1 MTPPADPLPTPPA
14 DPRPTPP
21 QPAWVRVLSVA
32 SKLAVI
38 GLIGVA
44 SWQLIASYRGVL
56 PAGGAPTSDPA
67 PTLSPTPADADWLI
81 QSGGWS
87 LGDTPWRVTRMTL
100 TTAARDARL
109 AAVGDPA
116 PPRDPHSMETAVIGW
131 LKQIDPKPVR
141 DGPVTRYKMTLNR
154 TTFRGVVEVTPAGN
168 RLRLGQVSWPGAGEQ
183 WELLELLPLS
193 GVVGGTAEPLLPPP
207 AGAAVFARRWAGDRV
222 VADLVGPI
230 PVGSDPAVGWR
241 AAGWTP
247 SAADAS
253 SPLAATTWARG
264 PDSRVAVRLPSPP
277 GAPNRDYLL
286 IFLPLDPNRSETA
299 R

>member
-1 MTPPADPLPTPPA
+1 
-14 DPRPTPP
+14 
-21 QPAWVRVLSVA
+21 
-32 SKLAVI
+32 
-38 GLIGVA
+38 
-44 SWQLIASYRGVL
+44 
-56 PAGGAPTSDPA
+56 
-67 PTLSPTPADADWLI
+67 
-81 QSGGWS
+81 
-87 LGDTPWRVTRMTL
+87 MTL

-168 RLRLGQVSWPGAGEQ
+168 RLRLGQVSWPGAGG
-183 WELLELLPLS
+183 S
-193 GVVGGTAEPLLPPP
+193 AEPLLPPP
-207 AGAAVFARRWAGDRV
+207 AGATVFARRWSGDRV

-277 GAPNRDYLL
+277 GVPNRDYLL